1 MDEVIFLI
9 SLNLGPAAGPAQAIT
24 IALQLPI
31 IETRVTILLGLARAD
46 GRGPGTER
54 AAATAAG
61 IRRGLLRR
69 VRGPPGS
76 MTQASSR
83 SQWLRNWGNSW
94 PIMAVGECG

>member
-1 MDEVIFLI
+1 MSEAGTDEEIVYY
-9 SLNLGPAAGPAQAIT
+9 SPPPVPPGGW
-24 IALQLPI
+24 
-31 IETRVTILLGLARAD
+31 